1 MNIRFPVALL
11 LCLCGC
17 SSAELEMNF
26 VDPGHFHASLVL
38 RKPLEGVSRNVGV
51 YAPEGP
57 ELSSFLE
64 AVGRYNGRDLNPT
77 CWKPVVHPDE
87 DLPKR
92 SRRGSGIVVLAGK
105 NSRKTERILDAIT
118 KGYNVLSDKP
128 LAINDE
134 DFALLEKAYGL
145 ARKKGL
151 VIQELMTERK
161 DELNIRTR
169 EILKEKTLA
178 GGSPDAPCIEM
189 ESVHHFYKEVDG
201 VPLRR
206 PAWYYD
212 VNEQGEGI
220 ADVTTHLVDLLLW
233 QCFPDEAILPEEVEL
248 VSASHYPTTISPSQF
263 FRSTGENADGPLQVY
278 SNGTLTFRIRDIF
291 ARISVRWD
299 FEGGPDTF
307 QTWYHCVGGDVAV
320 LQNETTGYS
329 KKLFDSGND
338 ITPAR
343 TLSHED
349 HFSLVASDF
358 LAYVRGEKMP
368 EWEVPNTLSKYY
380 LLTKAVEMAS
390 HQ

>member
-1 MNIRFPVALL
+1 MNLRLPVAFL

-17 SSAELEMNF
+17 SHPEMEMYF

-38 RKPLEGVSRNVGV
+38 REPLEGVSGNVKV

-57 ELSSFLE
+57 ELESFLE
-64 AVGRYNGRDLNPT
+64 AVGRYNDRKPNPT
-77 CWKPVVHPDE
+77 DWKPDIHIDE
-87 DLPKR
+87 NLPKCP
-92 SRRGSGIVVLAGK
+92 RRGKGTVVLAGK

-128 LAINDE
+128 LAINSD
-134 DFALLEKAYGL
+134 DFPLLEKAYCL

-151 VIQELMTERK
+151 VILELMTERK

-169 EILKEKTLA
+169 EVFRDRTLT
-178 GGSPDAPCIEM
+178 GGSPDSPCIEM

-212 VNEQGEGI
+212 VKEQGEGI
-220 ADVTTHLVDLLLW
+220 ADVTTHLVDLILW
-233 QCFPDEAILPEEVEL
+233 QCFPDEAISPEDVEL
-248 VSASHYPTTISPSQF
+248 VSASHYPTTITPGQF
-263 FRSTGENADGPLQVY
+263 FRSTGENAAGPLQVY
-278 SNGTLTFRIRDIF
+278 SNGTLTFRIRDIY

-307 QTWYHCVGGDVAV
+307 QAWYHCAGGDVAV

-329 KKLFDSGND
+329 KKLFDSGSD
-338 ITPAR
+338 ITPVR

-349 HFSLVASDF
+349 HFSLVARDF

-368 EWEVPNTLSKYY
+368 EWEAPNTLSKYC

-390 HQ
+390 RE